1 MAPFR
6 RLSCKP
12 DARGAVAARGLLSPP
27 RAGRRENDPD
37 ETTGDDTVGARTDD
51 GRDTTGAETT
61 GDETLGARTDDGR
74 DTTGAETTGAET
86 FASRRSGDDTVGR
99 RRPVDAG
106 RAAALA
112 AAPVSRG
119 VNSDGVDRL
128 TAGRASPRS
137 TDAPSGAAFDGVAG
151 CGR

>member
-1 MAPFR
+1 MKPRELPEEAPPVALSR
-6 RLSCKP
+6 RLSCRP
-12 DARGAVAARGLLSPP
+12 DARGAVAAGGLLSPP
-27 RAGRRENDPD
+27 RAGRRENDAD
-37 ETTGDDTVGARTDD
+37 ETTGDDTV
-51 GRDTTGAETT
+51 
-61 GDETLGARTDDGR
+61 GARTDDGR